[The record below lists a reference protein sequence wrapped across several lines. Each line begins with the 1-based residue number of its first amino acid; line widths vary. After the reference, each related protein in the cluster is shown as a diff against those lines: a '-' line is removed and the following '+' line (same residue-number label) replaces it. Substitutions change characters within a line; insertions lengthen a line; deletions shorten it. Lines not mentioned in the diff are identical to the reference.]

1 MIYQP
6 EIETM
11 GRAEMEALQLKRLQE
26 TVAYVYK
33 RVPMYKERLDALRV
47 KPEDIQSLDDIRRLP
62 FTVKDDLRDHYPYD
76 LFAVPM
82 KE

>member
-26 TVAYVYK
+26 TVAYVYE

-47 KPEDIQSLDDIRRLP
+47 KPEEAMR
-62 FTVKDDLRDHYPYD
+62 V
-76 LFAVPM
+76 M
-82 KE
+82 KVMEAAFESDRTGQAILGRF